1 MFVLLVLIKFDTH
14 QFDVIDNM
22 EMPHSSR
29 NHYEASI
36 TTRNSLSSMS
46 SLEVDLNDSDELAP
60 IPEVDDILEKTSQ
73 TSEIFAVPNAKQ
85 CNSII
90 R

>member
-1 MFVLLVLIKFDTH
+1 
-14 QFDVIDNM
+14 M
-22 EMPHSSR
+22 EMPDSSR
-29 NHYEASI
+29 SQYEAST

-73 TSEIFAVPNAKQ
+73 TCEMFAMPNAKQ